1 MKILGSLGIIIKPAP
16 IFQVLNSAKSEV
28 PQSPEGLDKVS
39 GPPIR
44 IRLFC
49 LLPGGHHHAPLH
61 PDAWCTARERSDRS
75 FQPLL
80 CHMSSYLTCKM
91 RVTAILRQQGGGW
104 TSALGPWLLLQFILL
119 AWLAFLPLCQSHL
132 PITGKKLP
140 SDSSAP
146 LCS

>member
-1 MKILGSLGIIIKPAP
+1 MRILGSLGIIIKSAP
-16 IFQVLNSAKSEV
+16 IFQVLNSAKPEV
-28 PQSPEGLDKVS
+28 PQSPEGLDRVS
-39 GPPIR
+39 GTPIR

-49 LLPGGHHHAPLH
+49 HLQEATIMPPYIQMLGVQQESGHTDHFNPCCA
-61 PDAWCTARERSDRS
+61 
-75 FQPLL
+75 
-80 CHMSSYLTCKM
+80 MSSYLTCKM

-119 AWLAFLPLCQSHL
+119 TWLTLLPLCQSHL
-132 PITGKKLP
+132 PITGKMLP